1 MGIPA
6 QVLQAAEMAEEL
18 HSKMFTMNAS
28 SEDGDSTSTED
39 PDTEDTDDTEEAA
52 EDTSTENYEDE
63 DDDIEEQVPHDDDVE
78 ELRKFKARYLS
89 LRGKYNAELPRLHQ
103 ELKELKQ
110 SVFQK
115 LEQQIDQRQQ
125 QQEVLQKPQEPDKLS
140 AFKEEYG
147 EDFVE
152 SLRALIQAE
161 AEAKIMATIKPVQ
174 EQVSS
179 VEDTQVKAA
188 QQSFMGYLDET
199 VKGDWKGLWEGKDPK
214 FIEFLNQPDPSGL
227 YTYGDLVQQY
237 NNNWDADRLA
247 KVFNTYL
254 DSKQPPKQP
263 KPEQPNPAKQAM
275 VAPSRS
281 TQHTAPKTTDKI
293 IWTKDAIKDFEKN
306 DRMGKYNPEQS
317 KAMWE
322 DLLSAVAENRVR

>member
-1 MGIPA
+1 MALPR
-6 QVLQAAEMAEEL
+6 QVEEAAAMAEEL
-18 HSKMFTMNAS
+18 HAKMFSQQEQTPEPADEQ
-28 SEDGDSTSTED
+28 EDEVED
-39 PDTEDTDDTEEAA
+39 QE
-52 EDTSTENYEDE
+52 EDTSELENDDEVEEEDE
-63 DDDIEEQVPHDDDVE
+63 LPHDDDVE
-78 ELRKFKARYLS
+78 ELRKFKARYMS
-89 LRGKYNAELPRLHQ
+89 LQGKYNSEVPRLHQ
-103 ELKELKQ
+103 ELRELKQ

-125 QQEVLQKPQEPDKLS
+125 QQEVPQKPQEPDKLS

-179 VEDTQVKAA
+179 VEYTQVRAA

-199 VKGDWKGLWEGKDPK
+199 VKGDWRGLWEGKDPK

-254 DSKQPPKQP
+254 ESKPQPKP

-275 VAPSRS
+275 VAPNRS

-293 IWTKDAIKDFEKN
+293 IWTKDAIKEFEKN
-306 DRMGKYNPEQS
+306 DRMGRYNPEQS

>member
-1 MGIPA
+1 MALPR
-6 QVLQAAEMAEEL
+6 QVEEAAAMAEEL
-18 HSKMFTMNAS
+18 HAKMFNQQEQTPEPADEQEEEEV
-28 SEDGDSTSTED
+28 EDQE
-39 PDTEDTDDTEEAA
+39 
-52 EDTSTENYEDE
+52 EDTSELENDEEVEEEDE
-63 DDDIEEQVPHDDDVE
+63 LPHDDDVE
-78 ELRKFKARYLS
+78 ELRKFKARYMS
-89 LRGKYNAELPRLHQ
+89 LQGKYNSEVPRLHQ

-115 LEQQIDQRQQ
+115 LEQYIDQRQQ

-161 AEAKIMATIKPVQ
+161 TEAKIMATIKPVQ

-179 VEDTQVKAA
+179 VEDIQVKAA
-188 QQSFMGYLDET
+188 QQSFMDYLDKT

-247 KVFNTYL
+247 KVFNIYL

-263 KPEQPNPAKQAM
+263 KPERPNPVKQAM

-281 TQHTAPKTTDKI
+281 TQHTAPKTTEKI

-306 DRMGKYNPEQS
+306 DRMGKYSPEQS